1 MDGIASGSVKVVA
14 DAFVRRMQERIDQ
27 VMREVVEA
35 VNDAPDGAW
44 INASEMKVR
53 DVFADLRCE
62 AYQTALQMRLD
73 ATQAAFFPCGQ
84 DQRQAALEQRP

>member
-1 MDGIASGSVKVVA
+1 MTP
-14 DAFVRRMQERIDQ
+14 
-27 VMREVVEA
+27 
-35 VNDAPDGAW
+35 PDGAW